1 VVAAGKVFAERG
13 FAGASTDEIAAAAGF
28 TKGAVYSNFA
38 SKDELFF
45 AVLTDRVNARLALAR
60 EALAESDAPRDGDGL
75 VAVLGRAL
83 RNDRD
88 WELLF
93 LEFWQRAVRE
103 PAVGRQFAAHRARLR
118 ATIAEFI
125 RAAARRRG
133 VRLAFSATHAATL
146 VLALSNGMA
155 IEEVACPGT
164 VPPDLFNR
172 VLIRLFDVDND
183 ERGLP

>member
-1 VVAAGKVFAERG
+1 VAAAGRVFAERG

-60 EALAESDAPRDGDGL
+60 QALEESEASRDGDEL
-75 VAVLGRAL
+75 VAALAQAL

-125 RAAARRRG
+125 EAAAHRRG
-133 VRLAFSATHAATL
+133 VTPAFSATHAATL
-146 VLALSNGMA
+146 ALVLSNGMA

-164 VPPDLFNR
+164 VPPDLFNQ
-172 VLIRLFDVDND
+172 VLIRLFEIDND
-183 ERGLP
+183 